1 MLSNQNVE
9 KYYLENT
16 IKLQIFDH
24 NYFEANYR
32 ASPLFFKASNT
43 IFF

>member
-24 NYFEANYR
+24 NYFEANFQNNKFYD
-32 ASPLFFKASNT
+32 
-43 IFF
+43 